1 MKPHYYAVIMAG
13 GGGTRLWPLSRRA
26 RPKQMLAVLGGDTLF
41 QATVARL
48 QGLFDPT
55 QIFVV
60 TVEEQAA
67 ALQQQAPQIPQQ
79 NYLLEP
85 APRGTASV
93 VGLAA
98 IALKQRDPEAVM
110 AVLPSD
116 HFVRNV
122 ARFQQLLRAAYEVAQ
137 EGFLVTLGIT
147 PTYPATGYG
156 YIQRGEPLGTYE
168 GLAAYRV
175 ERFKEKPP
183 REQAEAMLAQGGHSW
198 NSGMFV
204 WRVETILAEI
214 RRQMPELY
222 AGLREIER
230 AWATPDRDQVI
241 QKVWPAL
248 KTETVDYGV
257 MEGARQVA
265 VIPAEGVGWSDVG
278 SWESLFE
285 ILTPDEDGNLH
296 FGGKHIS
303 LDSEGVLVY
312 ATDLV
317 GSEVE
322 RLIVTIGARDLI
334 VVDTGD
340 VMLICSR
347 DQAQRVRDV
356 VRQLRDQ
363 GEDRYL

>member
-26 RPKQMLAVLGGDTLF
+26 RPKQMLAILGGDTLF

-48 QGLFDPT
+48 QGLFAPE

-60 TVEEQAA
+60 TVEDQAA
-67 ALQQQAPQIPQQ
+67 ALQQQAPQVPPA

-98 IALKQRDPEAVM
+98 VALKQRDPEAVM

-122 ARFQQLLRAAYEVAQ
+122 GRFQQLLRAAYEVAQ
-137 EGFLVTLGIT
+137 EGFLATLGIT

-156 YIQRGEPLGTYE
+156 YIQRGESLGTYE
-168 GLAAYRV
+168 GLEAYRV
-175 ERFKEKPP
+175 RRFKEKPP

-214 RRQMPELY
+214 QRQMPGLY
-222 AGLREIER
+222 EGLLEIER
-230 AWATPDRDQVI
+230 AWATPQREQVI
-241 QKVWPAL
+241 QKVWPGL
-248 KTETVDYGV
+248 EIQTVDYGV

-265 VIPAEGVGWSDVG
+265 VIPAGGVGWSDVG

-285 ILTPDEDGNLH
+285 ILTPDEAGNLN

-312 ATDLV
+312 TNDLV

-322 RLIVTIGARDLI
+322 RLIVTIGVRDLI

-347 DQAQRVRDV
+347 EQAQRVREV